1 MARALKSGLFR
12 QKVTPRPDQP
22 RRRPKH
28 RERLE
33 ELAREPEDGEQDA

>member
-1 MARALKSGLFR
+1 MARALTSGLFR
-12 QKVTPRPDQP
+12 QKVTPRPDEP

-33 ELAREPEDGEQDA
+33 DLAREPEDGE